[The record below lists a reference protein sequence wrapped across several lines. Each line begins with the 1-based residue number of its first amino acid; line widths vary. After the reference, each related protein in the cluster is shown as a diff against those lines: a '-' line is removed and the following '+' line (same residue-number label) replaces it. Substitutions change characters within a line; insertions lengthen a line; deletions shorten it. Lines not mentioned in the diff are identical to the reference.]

1 MTTEVEIQTERI
13 DDIPLLIQQQQAMGI
28 AAIIDQIIRPN
39 GNRQGLSVGWTVV
52 GWISFILSE
61 SDHRMSYV
69 EPWAER
75 HMQTLQALLPGEV
88 VARDFNDDRL
98 GDVLRYLSDDEQWA
112 SIEQEVGRHLVSV
125 YALPTERVRM
135 DSTSASLYHETE
147 GATLFQYG
155 HSKDHRPDLA
165 QVKVMMGA
173 LDPLGLPL
181 ATLVTPGNQAD
192 DGLYWPA
199 LQQSRPVLPQS
210 GVLYIGDSKMESLAL
225 RSRVVGQGDHYL
237 TTLSQKGNKPAL
249 LESLLQPVWENKQPL
264 QQVYADDDATKVI
277 VQGYETARSQE
288 ALVDGETVRW
298 QERVLVIYSPTLAEQ
313 AYRGLMQRLARAQ
326 EKLTALT
333 PAPGRGKRQ
342 ARELLPLQERVD
354 TILAEHRVQG
364 LLRVAYEPHSTQRII
379 RPYAERPARTEES
392 IRYQLQVTRDEAAI
406 DQSTRALGW
415 RLYVTS
421 APAAQLTLT
430 EAVLAYR
437 SASVIERNFSRL
449 KGRPLGLRPFFVQ
462 REDHLTGLIRLLSLA
477 LRVLTLIEFVVRRSL
492 QAADAQLAGLYPGN
506 PKQSTDHPTT
516 ERLLAAFKELTL
528 TLVHLASPPGA
539 SSQPIRHVTPLTPLQ
554 TSILEHL
561 GFSPLLYTNLAI
573 ADNPNPP

>member
-1 MTTEVEIQTERI
+1 MEIQTERI
-13 DDIPLLIQQQQAMGI
+13 DDVPLLIQQQQTMGI
-28 AAIIDQIIRPN
+28 ATIIDQIIHPN

-75 HMQTLQALLPGEV
+75 HIQTLQALLPGD
-88 VARDFNDDRL
+88 VAAQDFDDDRL
-98 GDVLRYLSDDEQWA
+98 GDVLRYLSDDAQWA
-112 SIEQEVGRHLVSV
+112 AIEQEVGRHLVSV
-125 YALPTERVRM
+125 YALPTERVRL

-155 HSKDHRPDLA
+155 HSKDHRPDLP

-199 LQQSRPVLPQS
+199 IQQSRPVLPEA

-237 TTLSQKGNKPAL
+237 TTLSQKGNQPAL
-249 LESLLQPVWENKQPL
+249 LESLLQPVWEKRQPL

-277 VQGYETARSQE
+277 AQGYETTRGQE
-288 ALVDGETVRW
+288 RLVDGQIIRW

-313 AYRGLMQRLARAQ
+313 AYRGLMQRLAGAE
-326 EKLTALT
+326 EKLKALT

-342 ARELLPLQERVD
+342 ARELIPLQKRAD

-364 LLRVAYEPHSTQRII
+364 LLQLEYEPHSSQRTI
-379 RPYAERPARTEES
+379 RSYGDRPARTEK
-392 IRYQLQVTRDEAAI
+392 IVRYQLHTSRDEAAI
-406 DQSTRALGW
+406 APTVRSFGW

-421 APAAQLTLT
+421 APLEQLTLA
-430 EAVLAYR
+430 EAVSAYR
-437 SASVIERNFSRL
+437 SSSTIERNFSRL

-462 REDHLTGLIRLLSLA
+462 RQDHLTGLVRLLSLA
-477 LRVLTLIEFVVRRSL
+477 LRVLTLMEFVVRRSL
-492 QAADAQLAGLYPGN
+492 QTAQAQLAGLYPGN
-506 PKQSTDHPTT
+506 PKQSTDQPTT
-516 ERLLAAFKELTL
+516 QRLLAAFKEITL
-528 TLVHLASPPGA
+528 TLVHLPTST
-539 SSQPIRHVTPLTPLQ
+539 QPMRHITPLTPLQ
-554 TSILEHL
+554 TSILQLL
-561 GFSPLLYTNLAI
+561 GYSPLLYTNLAV
-573 ADNPNPP
+573 AGEPNPP